1 MASLTEH
8 TMLNGLEE
16 NLKEAIEYVGGT
28 VPNDSNI
35 WEYPEIIRQQVSAGK
50 KIEIIAGNGIKVEK
64 DDLGNYIVSTSMP
77 LSQTTEEI
85 TIDTIDAPSYSGLES
100 WQEGT
105 PLQKL
110 LEDLFYK
117 VLPKVPS
124 VTKGD
129 IITTDVDGKDPFG
142 DPNSYIDSLSPNTQY
157 LRLFIASQI
166 DPIYISLEQLN
177 ISGGNIDLSNYYTKE
192 QVNAKL
198 DILSEKIDSIEIPE
212 TNLDDYYTKEE
223 VNAELDTLSE
233 KIDSIEIPETN
244 LDDYYTKEEVHDVIK
259 DIDIQISPDSEPITI
274 IDIAKNVKSQENQIN
289 QVSETINNIDKT
301 IVQVV
306 TDEMATVEDAHEI
319 FDNIFEK

>member
-28 VPNDSNI
+28 VPSDSNI
-35 WEYPEIIRQQVSAGK
+35 WEYPEIIRQQVTAGK
-50 KIEIIAGNGIKVEK
+50 KIEVIAGDGIKVEK
-64 DDLGNYIVSTSMP
+64 DVLGNYIVSTSMP

-105 PLQKL
+105 SLQNL
-110 LEDLFYK
+110 LEDLFYR

-129 IITTDVDGKDPFG
+129 IITTDDDGKDPFG

-166 DPIYISLEQLN
+166 DPIYISLEQIN
-177 ISGGNIDLSNYYTKE
+177 IGSGGNINLSNYYTKE

-198 DILSEKIDSIEIPE
+198 DVLSERIDSIEIPETNLEDYYTKEEVDSKIDSIEIPE

-223 VNAELDTLSE
+223 VKEVIKN
-233 KIDSIEIPETN
+233 IEIQT
-244 LDDYYTKEEVHDVIK
+244 
-259 DIDIQISPDSEPITI
+259 SPDSEPTTVFEIAQTVKNQKEQIT
-274 IDIAKNVKSQENQIN
+274 

-306 TDEMATVEDAHEI
+306 TDETATVEEAHEM
-319 FDNIFEK
+319 FGNIFEK